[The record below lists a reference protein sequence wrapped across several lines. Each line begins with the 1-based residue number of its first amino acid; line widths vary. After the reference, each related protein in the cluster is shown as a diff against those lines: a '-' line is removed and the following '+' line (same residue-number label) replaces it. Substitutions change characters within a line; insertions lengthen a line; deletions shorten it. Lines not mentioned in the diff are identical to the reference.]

1 MHVSTS
7 GECASSS
14 DFNHEVYPF
23 RVTPDGWK
31 GGFDD
36 ATCWKRNVDGVE
48 GGSLAGACDT
58 SLSTGSTKDISIVIR
73 TGSKSVSDFC
83 KGSS

>member
-1 MHVSTS
+1 MHVSTF
-7 GECASSS
+7 GECASPS

-23 RVTPDGWK
+23 RVAPDGWK

-36 ATCWKRNVDGVE
+36 ATCWKRNIDGVE
-48 GGSLAGACDT
+48 GDSLAGACDT
-58 SLSTGSTKDISIVIR
+58 SISTGSTKDIFIVVR
-73 TGSKSVSDFC
+73 TGSKSVFDFC

>member
-1 MHVSTS
+1 MHISTS
-7 GECASSS
+7 GECASPS

-23 RVTPDGWK
+23 RMAPDGWK

-48 GGSLAGACDT
+48 GGSLAGVCDT
-58 SLSTGSTKDISIVIR
+58 SISTGSTKDISIVVR
-73 TGSKSVSDFC
+73 TGSKSVFDFC

>member
-7 GECASSS
+7 GECASPS

-23 RVTPDGWK
+23 RVAPDGWK

-48 GGSLAGACDT
+48 GGSLAGASNAEVCV
-58 SLSTGSTKDISIVIR
+58 GISKTDFIVVR